1 MYEILNP
8 LRGTVLADSW
18 YLKRKS
24 NKGRVAHLIHPV
36 SLNALCGAPH
46 CFWQWVEEE
55 SKIATCTKCAKIAR
69 DQ

>member
-24 NKGRVAHLIHPV
+24 AKGRVAHLIHPV

-46 CFWQWVEEE
+46 CFWRWVEEK
-55 SKIATCTKCAKIAR
+55 SNTAVCAKCQRLAS
-69 DQ
+69 D